1 MKFCFKDI
9 KRYINVKN
17 QQVKYNILSKKWMS
31 FSRDLLR
38 LGTPNVITAHAI
50 IPIILRSVKVVLP
63 AYENIIL

>member
-1 MKFCFKDI
+1 
-9 KRYINVKN
+9 
-17 QQVKYNILSKKWMS
+17 MS